1 MILHIYIS
9 ACAYETSCQ
18 AIMKQILA
26 HIIQFIFIC
35 GLCMQHCKQLSVEM
49 MAKATGNISLIQIKF
64 SGSVLENF
72 TYWKVNKG
80 LQDKKR
86 ILHFCI

>member
-1 MILHIYIS
+1 
-9 ACAYETSCQ
+9 
-18 AIMKQILA
+18 
-26 HIIQFIFIC
+26 
-35 GLCMQHCKQLSVEM
+35 MQHCKQLSVEM